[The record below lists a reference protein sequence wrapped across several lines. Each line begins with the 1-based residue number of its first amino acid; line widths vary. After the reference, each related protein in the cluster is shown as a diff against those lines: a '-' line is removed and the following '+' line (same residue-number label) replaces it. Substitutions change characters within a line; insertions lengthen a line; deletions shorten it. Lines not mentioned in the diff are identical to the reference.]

1 MLKRAIPKRQWAAVT
16 LLAALVF
23 SVLLLRAWR
32 STLPPEGPSPPRV
45 IVDVVGDVPHPG
57 IHVLAEPGTTV
68 ADALA
73 AAGWKP
79 TRTERV
85 VPEGVL
91 KHRLETGERIHLSRA
106 PGMSAEVA
114 VGKMDDGA
122 RFVLGFKLDPNTAST
137 EELLLVP
144 GMKPEW
150 ARIIVERRSEK
161 PWTALNELRSIHG
174 IGTRT
179 VEKWRPHLEVVP
191 LPSDAVA
198 K

>member
-1 MLKRAIPKRQWAAVT
+1 MLSRAIPKRQWAAVT

-23 SVLLLRAWR
+23 SVLLQRAWR
-32 STLPPEGPSPPRV
+32 STRPPEGPSLPRV

-57 IHVLAEPGTTV
+57 VHVLTEPGTTM

-79 TRTERV
+79 KQTERV
-85 VPEGVL
+85 VPEGIL
-91 KHRLETGERIHLSRA
+91 KRRMETGERAHISRI

-114 VGKMDDGA
+114 MGKMDDAA

-150 ARIIVERRSEK
+150 ARIIVERRTEK
-161 PWTALNELRSIHG
+161 PWTALDELRSIHG
-174 IGTRT
+174 IGART
-179 VEKWRPHLEVVP
+179 VEKWRPHLEVAP
-191 LPSDAVA
+191 FPSDAA
-198 K
+198 TQ